1 MMGTTEGAKTSEHLF
16 IPDTAVLTMA
26 TETATGFSDHM
37 RGVTVTTLACLAGVA
52 AALTSGYVVG
62 TSVEAAQQTLSVGI
76 LGGFILGQFP
86 LLRVVGIDV
95 EGFGVKDYLYVAFM
109 TFTLWFISYGI
120 MLTAEVTF

>member
-1 MMGTTEGAKTSEHLF
+1 
-16 IPDTAVLTMA
+16 MA
-26 TETATGFSDHM
+26 TETATDFSDHM

-62 TSVEAAQQTLSVGI
+62 TSAEAAQQTLSVGI
-76 LGGFILGQFP
+76 LGAFILGQFP